1 MFPQHSVAVVILGVL
16 PLCNLLPPPVTA
28 CVLVVHRAAVAGCH
42 FGAATTGS
50 ATVKHATTL
59 PRLAHTSQTDA
70 LPAFAYSRWV
80 WLATLGAAIYS
91 GLSAQVRSSLPLY
104 RFCLG
109 LHAGLQ

>member
-70 LPAFAYSRWV
+70 LSAFAYSR
-80 WLATLGAAIYS
+80 LATLGAAIYS